1 MKEELKQR
9 KNSILMPALVGSA
22 VGAGMAV
29 LFAPKSG
36 KELRKDLKRFAANT
50 EKQVAHVIDES
61 KDLYGEG
68 RKVVAR
74 AVKTGEKMYDE
85 GAERLDVLV
94 HGKKKRSLVVPIAAG
109 VITGAGI
116 ALLLAPKSGI
126 AVREDI
132 KRIAVDTRDKVG
144 SFIDKGKDLYTEV
157 MARAAAREEK
167 KKILH
172 AA

>member
-50 EKQVAHVIDES
+50 EKQVAHVIDEG
-61 KDLYGEG
+61 KDFYGEG

-94 HGKKKRSLVVPIAAG
+94 HGKKRSLVAPIAAG
-109 VITGAGI
+109 AIAGAGI
-116 ALLLAPKSGI
+116 ALLLAPKSGK

-167 KKILH
+167 KEILH

>member
-50 EKQVAHVIDES
+50 EKEVAHVIDEGR
-61 KDLYGEG
+61 DLYGEG

-94 HGKKKRSLVVPIAAG
+94 HGKKRSFVVPIAAG
-109 VITGAGI
+109 AIAGAGI
-116 ALLLAPKSGI
+116 ALLLAPKSGK

-167 KKILH
+167 KKMLH